1 MRGALRRRM
10 AGWGLGFTLALL
22 LMLGLP
28 WDAAAGGPRGAA
40 DPATDPASGG
50 ETAVVV
56 EHLRVQVPAAARAA
70 WLQAERETWEPW
82 LQRQDGFLRRELLW
96 DGGAEEGIL
105 LIHWSSRRQW
115 YAIPQAE
122 IEAVQQQFEAAA
134 RRLLGRPAG
143 SGGDNPF
150 PMVFSG
156 ELLSVTPSPQP
167 QAQLQLQE
175 RP

>member
-1 MRGALRRRM
+1 MRGVLPKRM
-10 AGWGLGFTLALL
+10 TGWWLGITLALL

-28 WDAAAGGPRGAA
+28 GDAVAGGPGGPSTPAA
-40 DPATDPASGG
+40 DA

-96 DGGAEEGIL
+96 DGDAEEGIL
-105 LIHWSSRRQW
+105 LIHWRSRRQW
-115 YAIPQAE
+115 QAIPQAE

-134 RRLLGRPAG
+134 RRLLGWPAG

-150 PMVFSG
+150 PLVFSG
-156 ELLSVTPSPQP
+156 ELLSVTPVPQP
-167 QAQLQLQE
+167 RTPE